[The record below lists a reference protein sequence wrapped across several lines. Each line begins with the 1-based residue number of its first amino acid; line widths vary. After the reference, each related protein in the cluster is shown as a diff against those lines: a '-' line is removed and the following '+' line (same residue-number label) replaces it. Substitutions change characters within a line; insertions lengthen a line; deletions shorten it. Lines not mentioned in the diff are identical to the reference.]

1 MRATARTAT
10 RAPSRRRRR
19 GARVPSPAVAR
30 RRRFKAIGVAV
41 LLGGLAAIVLSNL
54 GTIEKGVREIT
65 LPLHHEDI
73 IRQQASE
80 KHLDPALIA
89 AVIYQ
94 ETKFRPRT
102 SAAGA
107 KGLMQILPDT
117 AQFIAHKSGG
127 TRFELADLAN
137 PQVNIAYGAWYLR
150 YLSDKYAGNK
160 VLVVAAYNAG
170 EKNVDDWVQ
179 KAGGPD
185 KFDAARDIPFPETQ
199 NYVSSVLDHQ
209 KRYRHTYAKE
219 LGYAQ

>member
-1 MRATARTAT
+1 MRVSTRTAT
-10 RAPSRRRRR
+10 RAPARRRRR
-19 GARVPSPAVAR
+19 RAPSPAVAR
-30 RRRFKAIGVAV
+30 RRRLKAIGVAV
-41 LLGGLAAIVLSNL
+41 LIGGIAAIVLSNL

-73 IRQQASE
+73 IRQQAHE
-80 KHLDPALIA
+80 KGLDPALIA

-107 KGLMQILPDT
+107 KGLMQILPNT

-137 PQVNIAYGAWYLR
+137 PQVNIAYGSWYLR
-150 YLSDKYAGNK
+150 YLSDKYSGNK
-160 VLVVAAYNAG
+160 VLVIAAYNAG
-170 EKNVDDWVQ
+170 ERNVDDWVQ

-185 KFDAARDIPFPETQ
+185 KFDAARDIPFPEPQ

-209 KRYRHTYAKE
+209 KKYRHTYAKE
-219 LGYAQ
+219 LGY